1 MSTHW
6 YKRGM
11 IHIKDHRQRELF
23 DAWCFLSPKRRKL
36 LEESWAGLFQRELLS
51 ELPVDKVAP
60 FFSEDFGRP
69 TKELHTMLGG
79 LILQQA
85 FDLTDEETVTQLSFN
100 IQWHYALNITE
111 ETDSAKYISPKTLW
125 NMRKIVTENG
135 LDTVIFEGITGKL
148 ARVFNVDTTHQRLD
162 SVHIQSNMRR
172 LGRIG
177 IFSSTI
183 HRFLVNLRRKDG
195 ELYEAIDQG
204 IRDRY
209 LSDKSLQSFSM
220 VKPSESAKTL
230 KEVSG
235 DLFRLVEQFKGMAE
249 VRRMHSYRLLERV
262 LKDQCK
268 ISEDGKAVS
277 VKKPQE
283 IPSDSLQNPSDPE
296 ASYDGH
302 KGQGYQV
309 QLMETY
315 HRKEETKEERKEVAG
330 EEREKEQEEETLNLI
345 THIEVEPAH
354 ISDAH
359 ALIPAIEES
368 KKRNLAPRELLAD
381 TLYGGDE
388 NCQEAKE
395 LGVKVLSPARGSGRK
410 EGEERITLTDFEVSE
425 RGKILFCPQGHAP
438 VREKTKKT
446 RHTVA
451 FDSRQCGVCPF
462 QANCPAKR
470 GKKNHYLHYTD
481 KEMRLAR
488 RRAYE
493 QTEAFRE
500 RYRYRSGIEA
510 TMSEYDRRTG
520 VKHLRVRGLKAVRF
534 SATLKALAINIFRA
548 ARVHKA
554 RVQETAPTC
563 AFSASVHAIYRAI
576 IRFFTFRKRS
586 NPLFPFSDFKPCD
599 YVRLT

>member
-1 MSTHW
+1 
-6 YKRGM
+6 M

-36 LEESWAGLFQRELLS
+36 LEESWAGFFQRELLG

-60 FFSEDFGRP
+60 YFSEDFGRP

-125 NMRKIVTENG
+125 SMRKIVTENG

-177 IFSSTI
+177 IFSATI
-183 HRFLVNLRRKDG
+183 HGFLVNLKWKDR
-195 ELYEAIDQG
+195 ELYDTIDQG
-204 IRDRY
+204 IRDKY
-209 LSDKSLQSFSM
+209 LSDKSLQCFSM

-249 VRRMHSYRLLERV
+249 VRGMHSYKLLERV
-262 LKDQCK
+262 LKDQCE

-277 VKKPQE
+277 VKKPKE
-283 IPSDSLQNPSDPE
+283 IPSDSLQNPSDPD

-309 QLMETY
+309 QVMETY
-315 HRKEETKEERKEVAG
+315 HRKEEEIETKGERREAAAEG
-330 EEREKEQEEETLNLI
+330 ERGKEQEEEETLNLI

-354 ISDAH
+354 KSDAH
-359 ALIPAIEES
+359 ALIPAIEGS
-368 KKRNLAPRELLAD
+368 RKRDLAPKELLAD

-388 NCQEAKE
+388 NCQKAKE
-395 LGVKVLSPARGSGRK
+395 LSVEVLSPTKGSGRK
-410 EGEERITLTDFEVSE
+410 EGEERLTLTDFEVSE
-425 RGKILFCPQGHAP
+425 KGKILLCPQGHAP

-446 RHTVA
+446 RHTVT
-451 FDSRQCGVCPF
+451 FDSRQCSVCPL
-462 QANCPAKR
+462 QAACPAKR
-470 GKKNHYLHYTD
+470 GKRNHYLHYTD

-493 QTEAFRE
+493 KTEAFRE

-554 RVQETAPTC
+554 RIRETAPEG
-563 AFSASVHAIYRAI
+563 AFSVAVYAIYSAI
-576 IRFFTFRKRS
+576 IRFFAFRKCS
-586 NPLFPFSDFKPCD
+586 NLLFPLSDFKPWK
-599 YVRLT
+599 YA